1 MKDYIV
7 QLGERPTTV
16 ENMEGVVWQM
26 ITAQKIRDIVAST
39 SERVQTVTDAHGVVL
54 RINCLFLEA

>member
-26 ITAQKIRDIVAST
+26 ITAQKIRDRVASM
-39 SERVQTVTDAHGVVL
+39 SERVQAVIDTHGVVL
-54 RINCLFLEA
+54 RINCLFLGA